1 VDISG
6 KSNIL
11 RLMKIRHYLALAGI
25 FPANAALLA
34 DFDGNG
40 TYTDAAFRSAPI
52 GQVVEGGPTGS
63 YYNLLNNT
71 NDAGNNIAFPAT
83 GTTGWK
89 TAAFSMDVR
98 ADRINADGFGVGFI
112 DVATHGN
119 DLVRPGAGGL
129 ADIEERS
136 LFSNSVGVGFRTFN
150 GTNANI
156 NYNGVQGAD
165 AAYNLPVGEWV
176 SVEVSM
182 TRSGDGANV
191 SASVN
196 GESVF
201 TDFAV
206 AGAPDDFRIQIGGR
220 TGGAAMDLDID
231 NVNLTTSLIPEPSGA
246 LLAGLGLLALGARR
260 KR

>member
-1 VDISG
+1 
-6 KSNIL
+6 
-11 RLMKIRHYLALAGI
+11 MKITHYLILAGI
-25 FPANAALLA
+25 VPANAALLS
-34 DFDGNG
+34 DFDGG
-40 TYTDAAFRSAPI
+40 GLAYTEQAFRSAPV
-52 GQVVEGGPTGS
+52 GTVVEGGPTGS

-71 NDAGNNIAFPAT
+71 GDAGNNIAFPAT
-83 GTTGWK
+83 GTAGWQ

-98 ADRINADGFGVGFI
+98 AAQIQADGFGIGFI

-119 DLVRPGAGGL
+119 DLVRPGAGGFG
-129 ADIEERS
+129 DVEERY
-136 LFSNSVGVGFRTFN
+136 LASNSVGVGFRTFN
-150 GTNANI
+150 GTNATVS
-156 NYNGVQGAD
+156 YDGAQSAD
-165 AAYNLPVGEWV
+165 ASYSLPAGEWV

-182 TRSGDGANV
+182 TRSGDGANI
-191 SASVN
+191 SASIG

-201 TDFAV
+201 TDYAL

-231 NVNLTTSLIPEPSGA
+231 NVNLTTSQIPEPSGA